1 MGRGFGQ
8 LTLLDKAGGYALQV
22 GVAASSHQ
30 FVLSKTE
37 TSSQFKN
44 KLTESGSWVLNP
56 HLHFSH
62 TIVKEEHYK
71 KHTLLLFSDCLALPS
86 MGYAF
91 SLGKKLSEKNEFGLV
106 FGGYLLN
113 KNKWDQ
119 VVTSE
124 EAPLCEYFFRNRIS
138 APPWTRT

>member
-1 MGRGFGQ
+1 MLPRKWFYLKIFVCLGATIWVGASGK
-8 LTLLDKAGGYALQV
+8 LTLLDKAGYALQV

-71 KHTLLLFSDCLALPS
+71 KHTLLLFSDCLAFLH
-86 MGYAF
+86 GVCF
-91 SLGKKLSEKNEFGLV
+91 FFGEKAE
-106 FGGYLLN
+106 
-113 KNKWDQ
+113 
-119 VVTSE
+119 
-124 EAPLCEYFFRNRIS
+124 
-138 APPWTRT
+138 